1 MDGEPEVGFESLL
14 VAGAGLK
21 SRVRVYN
28 KSVSNT
34 SMKEK
39 RTTYTGIENRMEEPP
54 VYTSNVCI
62 PFLWKEFPQLL
73 ILINPSTHSESF

>member
-21 SRVRVYN
+21 RRVRVYN

-39 RTTYTGIENRMEEPP
+39 RTTYTGIENRMEEHQCTPAT
-54 VYTSNVCI
+54 YAS
-62 PFLWKEFPQLL
+62 
-73 ILINPSTHSESF
+73 HSYGKSFRSCLF